1 MKTERIGVVALTKNI
16 RNCLNDALGDVE
28 RMRAALEKIANYP
41 HTTSGGLESDEMR
54 RIAKEALG
62 E

>member
-1 MKTERIGVVALTKNI
+1 MKTERIGVVKLTENI
-16 RNCLNDALGDVE
+16 RNRLNEKCGEVESLRRALG
-28 RMRAALEKIANYP
+28 RIAEYP

-54 RIAKEALG
+54 RIAREALD